1 MGLLKFIAD
10 VFSTRP
16 IREVQEQNDRLA
28 RLKKRQVRR
37 RKR

>member
-16 IREVQEQNDRLA
+16 IREIQEQNDKLA
-28 RLKKRQVRR
+28 KLRKRQVKR